1 MFIGDFYTIV
11 LMCCPIREE
20 KTDEIVVSSKTT
32 IIIREEFT
40 LNSIT
45 KVLIT
50 TITVRTLWDTID
62 GVISPSNTD
71 ITTTCKVETLENLEV

>member
-1 MFIGDFYTIV
+1 
-11 LMCCPIREE
+11 MCCPIREE
-20 KTDEIVVSSKTT
+20 KSDEIVVSSKTT

-71 ITTTCKVETLENLEV
+71 ITTTCKVETLENL

>member
-1 MFIGDFYTIV
+1 
-11 LMCCPIREE
+11 MCCPIREE
-20 KTDEIVVSSKTT
+20 KSDEIVVSSKTT

-50 TITVRTLWDTID
+50 TITVRTLRDTID

>member
-1 MFIGDFYTIV
+1 
-11 LMCCPIREE
+11 MCCPNREE
-20 KTDEIVVSSKTT
+20 KSEEIVISSKTT
-32 IIIREEFT
+32 IIIREEFI

-62 GVISPSNTD
+62 GVISPANTE
-71 ITTTCKVETLENLEV
+71 ITTTCKVETIENVEA